1 MHEQHFLLYI
11 LSSLRKNSLE
21 FVFHTTLVIFNWI
34 WIGKSCISVPKR
46 QCHEIFTASISFTSI
61 SPSYSILATEL
72 YCITDSHTVPIS
84 RGFQIISLK
93 ILSPLHGYKSN
104 MFNTCSIFLWA
115 FCHLYFLLCP
125 FSSWYGRCIFFI
137 GNTNCFQSWFWSFRP
152 RGQLSNKVMR

>member
-1 MHEQHFLLYI
+1 MEYSRSCFIY
-11 LSSLRKNSLE
+11 SSSNS
-21 FVFHTTLVIFNWI
+21 FVL
-34 WIGKSCISVPKR
+34 
-46 QCHEIFTASISFTSI
+46 SFTSCHFQLNLNRKKLHF
-61 SPSYSILATEL
+61 STQEAVSRDFHRLHFFHVNFTLLLATEL